1 MAPLHPHGYVDMTN
15 NPKLTDWSENQSL
28 DEFGTDGDKEEE
40 DSDDE

>member
-28 DEFGTDGDKEEE
+28 DEFGTDDDQE